1 MNRPDAAVGIVLSLN
16 VGSSSVKFS
25 LHRLRSGALQEI
37 GSGTVD
43 RQHGKGTVSF
53 DYADAST
60 PDIHERPFAGRVS
73 TALQDIAE
81 EEGRIIGIGHRLVH
95 GGLSICDHVRL
106 SAQVMATLER
116 AVPFA
121 PLHLPPAL
129 ELIRECFNTFSDI
142 PQVGCLDTA
151 FHKALPPVAAT
162 LPLPKAIRDFGVRR
176 FGFHGLS
183 CESVVEQLK
192 QTPARRLVVA
202 HLGGGSSLTAI
213 ADGRSVDTSMGLTP
227 MGGIMMSHRPGDL
240 DPGILFYLLREKHYE
255 ADTLENLLEHEAG
268 ISGVSPAHADMR
280 SLQSAVQRGEVDA
293 TLAFDMFVR
302 SVARQVAGM
311 CVVLGGIDLLVFTG
325 GVGENAT
332 AVRERVVELLAP
344 VLGQPNVMVLP
355 SRENERIAFHTARLM
370 QA

>member
-1 MNRPDAAVGIVLSLN
+1 MKRPDAADRIVLSLN

-25 LHRLRSGALQEI
+25 IHRSQSGALQEI

-53 DYADAST
+53 NYADSSK
-60 PDIHERPFAGRVS
+60 PNVHERPIPGSVS
-73 TALQDIAE
+73 TALQDLADA
-81 EEGRIIGIGHRLVH
+81 EGRIIGIGHRLVH
-95 GGLSICDHVRL
+95 GGLSICDHLRL
-106 SAQVMATLER
+106 SDQVMATLAR

-129 ELIRECFNTFSDI
+129 KLIEECFNTFSDI
-142 PQVGCLDTA
+142 PQVGCFDTA

-162 LPLPKAIRDFGVRR
+162 LPLPRTIRDLGVRR

-192 QTPARRLVVA
+192 QMAARRLVVA
-202 HLGGGSSLTAI
+202 HLGGGSSITAI
-213 ADGRSVDTSMGLTP
+213 ADGHSVDTSMGLTP

-240 DPGILFYLLREKHYE
+240 DPGIVFYLLREKHYD
-255 ADTLENLLEHEAG
+255 ADTLEDLLEHQEG

-280 SLQSAVQRGEVDA
+280 DLQSAARRAEADA
-293 TLAFDMFVR
+293 TLALDMFVR
-302 SVARQVAGM
+302 SVARQIAGM
-311 CVVLGGIDLLVFTG
+311 CVALGGLDLLVFTG
-325 GVGENAT
+325 GVGENAI
-332 AVRERVVELLAP
+332 AVRERVIEQLAP
-344 VLGQPNVMVLP
+344 VLGQPSVMVLP